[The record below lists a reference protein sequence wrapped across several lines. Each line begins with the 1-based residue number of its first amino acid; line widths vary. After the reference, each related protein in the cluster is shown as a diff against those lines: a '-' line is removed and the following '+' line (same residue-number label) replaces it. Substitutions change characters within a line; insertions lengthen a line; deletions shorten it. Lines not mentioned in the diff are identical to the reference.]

1 MILGKFKEEALAAAA
16 SKGCHHVEFAGIA
29 TAVFRK
35 AENGK
40 DLLQKIEKDLGIHFQ
55 ILSQDEEGKIGFLS
69 AKILYPE
76 IGEENLLAW
85 DSGNGSFQITA
96 KIGDTYKIYQ
106 GPLGHGTVRVLL
118 SKEIRGG
125 KVFEGHVSGNPVQMN
140 EAPQIVQGIENL
152 LPEIPSWLQDKL
164 NSKKTVVVTF
174 GDGESI
180 FALVSRA
187 LGKSSG
193 DTIARL
199 EVQKVLEMSLDRDDD
214 FFDSNSLHRKTGT
227 SALLVSSIMDHF
239 DMQTIHYKTAV
250 GNTSGIL
257 NLPGLWKESCKAPS
271 QQEKVGLTKME
282 VKMKE
287 RPTYLYKVLS
297 MDDWAKSSETVHL
310 SSMDADF
317 IHLSTEDQ
325 LDKIIEKYW
334 AGVSGY
340 VVLKI
345 ETAKLSGKL
354 VLEANPGGTNKYY
367 HLYNGSIPL
376 NAIVES
382 KIKNT

>member
-1 MILGKFKEEALAAAA
+1 MLKYVPLNLSEDLASHEGYISIEMQQKANEILARFKEEALAA
-16 SKGCHHVEFAGIA
+16 SKGYPDIEFSGIA

-55 ILSQDEEGKIGFLS
+55 ILSQEEEGRLGFLS

-76 IGEENLLAW
+76 IDEEDLLVW

-125 KVFEGHVSGNPVQMN
+125 KVLEGHVSGNPVQMD
-140 EAPQIVQGIENL
+140 ETPQIARRIENL

-164 NSKKTVVVTF
+164 NSKKTVVATF

-187 LGKSSG
+187 LEKSNG
-193 DTIARL
+193 DTITRL
-199 EVQKVLEMSLDRDDD
+199 EAKKVLGMSLDRNDD
-214 FFDSNSLHRKTGT
+214 FFDSRGLHRKTGT
-227 SALLVSSIMDHF
+227 SALLVSSIMNHF
-239 DMQTIHYKTAV
+239 NMQTIHYKTAV

-257 NLPGLWKESCKAPS
+257 VLPDLWKEDCK
-271 QQEKVGLTKME
+271 E
-282 VKMKE
+282 
-287 RPTYLYKVLS
+287 
-297 MDDWAKSSETVHL
+297 SS
-310 SSMDADF
+310 
-317 IHLSTEDQ
+317 
-325 LDKIIEKYW
+325 
-334 AGVSGY
+334 
-340 VVLKI
+340 
-345 ETAKLSGKL
+345 
-354 VLEANPGGTNKYY
+354 
-367 HLYNGSIPL
+367 
-376 NAIVES
+376 
-382 KIKNT
+382 